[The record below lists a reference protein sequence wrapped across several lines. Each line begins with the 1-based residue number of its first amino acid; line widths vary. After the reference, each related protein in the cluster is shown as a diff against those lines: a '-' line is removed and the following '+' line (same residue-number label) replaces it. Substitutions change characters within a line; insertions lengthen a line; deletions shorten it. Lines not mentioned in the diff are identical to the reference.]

1 MKEFF
6 EKPQQNGFAGH
17 LFHAVGA
24 EFVQPARG
32 FVR

>member
-6 EKPQQNGFAGH
+6 EKPQQNRYGGH
-17 LFHAVGA
+17 RLHAVGA
-24 EFVQPARG
+24 ELQQPTGG